1 MEITITINGKPV
13 QATVDDAVIR
23 EAMGGKKP
31 EKKTG
36 YERESKLNDYY
47 YLSSLCGVDADVESN
62 VAVDDRRFNVG
73 NYFTCRKVAENNARA
88 DALMRQ
94 LRRFAA
100 EHGGCGKPSVA
111 SSAPS
116 KGFDSTIVYAANCV
130 MAIGGER
137 AKVGGIYFK
146 DIETARAAIE
156 NFHDEL
162 MWYFTE
168 YDPMPEGW
176 WDE

>member
-23 EAMGGKKP
+23 EAMGEKKP

-47 YLSSLCGVDADVESN
+47 FISSLGGVESDVESN
-62 VAVDDRRFNVG
+62 VAVDDSKFYAG

-88 DALMRQ
+88 DALMRN

-100 EHGGCGKPSVA
+100 EHGGCGKPAIA
-111 SSAPS
+111 SCAPS
-116 KGFDSTIVYAANCV
+116 KGFDWYIIYECGNIHSKRGFPGAG
-130 MAIGGER
+130 AIC
-137 AKVGGIYFK
+137 FK
-146 DIETARAAIE
+146 DNNIANTAIVA
-156 NFHDEL
+156 FHDEL
-162 MWYFTE
+162 TWYFTE

>member
-23 EAMGGKKP
+23 EAMGEKKP

-36 YERESKLNDYY
+36 YERRERGNYY
-47 YLSSLCGVDADVESN
+47 FQATGGAVETDNEIELPVDRRRYQAGNYYASQK
-62 VAVDDRRFNVG
+62 VAV
-73 NYFTCRKVAENNARA
+73 NNARA
-88 DALMRQ
+88 DNLMRN

-100 EHGGCGKPSVA
+100 EHGGCGKPAIA
-111 SSAPS
+111 SCAPS
-116 KGFDSTIVYAANCV
+116 KGFDWYIIYECGNIHSKRGFPGAG
-130 MAIGGER
+130 AIC
-137 AKVGGIYFK
+137 FK
-146 DIETARAAIE
+146 DSATAETAIDAFR
-156 NFHDEL
+156 DEL
-162 MWYFTE
+162 TWYFTE

>member
-1 MEITITINGKPV
+1 MEITITINGKAV

-23 EAMGGKKP
+23 EAMGEKKQ

-36 YERESKLNDYY
+36 YEREIKPNDYY
-47 YLSSLCGVDADVESN
+47 YLSSLGGVDSDVESN

-73 NYFTCRKVAENNARA
+73 NYFTCRKVAESNARA

-100 EHGGCGKPSVA
+100 EHGGCVSPAHLREG
-111 SSAPS
+111 
-116 KGFDSTIVYAANCV
+116 NCS
-130 MAIGGER
+130 G
-137 AKVGGIYFK
+137 YTLFK
-146 DIETARAAIE
+146 DDAGIKVCSTCGYTDFGEILFPSAETAKAAI
-156 NFHDEL
+156 NAFRDEL
-162 MWYFTE
+162 TWYFTE